1 MLLLALAVASP
12 PSRGVWAA
20 DRTGRGLLLLYVDVD
35 VVVGGGRVRAWRRAL
50 LHDCLPLL
58 AALFGYAT
66 LRGCTHAGSGTL
78 HFGHNRDFDSC
89 GHAAPRRRTGRGS
102 VAQHSTAQHSTA
114 RRAEGARVRG
124 TAAGQP
130 RAGGRRRLWRGVT
143 VLAAAAA
150 LLLVSAPGA
159 SAHPL
164 GNFTVNH
171 YDGLR
176 LYTDH
181 VTDNGVED
189 VAEIPT
195 LQRQGLIDTDGNGRL
210 SDAERAA
217 YAGRQCQAMARA
229 VSVVVGGRR
238 VVFAV
243 TSSSYVER
251 PGAIH
256 LSAARL
262 ECDLSG
268 PIRVSGRTGVQV
280 DSSWDGAGVGWHEVT
295 AVGDGV
301 ALDRSP
307 FQASSISREL
317 RSYPNNLLSSPLD
330 VRSGS
335 FDVTPGAGS
344 STYQAARH
352 LPVAGFLVRKL
363 NGLATAFNDTVGAK
377 HLTLGVG
384 LLAIVLSVLLGAG
397 HAFLPGH
404 GKTIMAAYLVGR
416 RGRLRD
422 VVTVGATVTI
432 THTAG
437 VLLLGLAISTTSAFA
452 PTAAEQY
459 LGVVSG
465 LIVALVGVGLLVSA
479 LRRRRTPGVAGAL
492 RGAPHVGEV
501 VQELHLDAADA
512 VPAGAVLRAEGGGD
526 VAVLAPAHPHEHPRP
541 HPHPHPHNHGASDAG
556 HDHAAHDHAADD
568 HAAHDH
574 GAHDHGAGSH
584 THGFGRRHSHT
595 PSEGGFSRGG
605 LVGLGVAG
613 GLVPSPSALLVLL
626 AATALGR
633 TVFGVVLVLGYGLG
647 MAGALS
653 AAGLLLV
660 KLRGRLDR
668 YADSPRLARADRLL
682 AALPVLTA
690 LLVLAVG
697 SGLVLRALGGTV

>member
-1 MLLLALAVASP
+1 VP
-12 PSRGVWAA
+12 
-20 DRTGRGLLLLYVDVD
+20 
-35 VVVGGGRVRAWRRAL
+35 
-50 LHDCLPLL
+50 
-58 AALFGYAT
+58 
-66 LRGCTHAGSGTL
+66 
-78 HFGHNRDFDSC
+78 
-89 GHAAPRRRTGRGS
+89 
-102 VAQHSTAQHSTA
+102 
-114 RRAEGARVRG
+114 G
-124 TAAGQP
+124 TAERPA
-130 RAGGRRRLWRGVT
+130 RLGGRRRLWRCAG
-143 VLAAAAA
+143 VLAAASA
-150 LLLVSAPGA
+150 LVLISAPGA

-171 YDGLR
+171 YDGLH
-176 LYTDH
+176 LYADH
-181 VTDNGVED
+181 VTDRGIED

-217 YAGRQCQAMARA
+217 YAGRQCQDMARS

-238 VVFAV
+238 VPFTV

-256 LSAARL
+256 LTAARL
-262 ECDLSG
+262 ECELTG
-268 PIRVSGRTGVQV
+268 PAEVSGRTGVQV
-280 DSSWDGAGVGWHEVT
+280 DSSWDGAGVGWHEIT
-295 AVGDGV
+295 AVGNGV
-301 ALDRSP
+301 ALNRSP
-307 FQASSISREL
+307 FQASSISEEL
-317 RSYPNNLLSSPLD
+317 RSYPNNLLSSPVD

-335 FDVTPGAGS
+335 FDVTPGAGT
-344 STYQAARH
+344 STYQAAKD

-363 NGLATAFNDTVGAK
+363 NGLATAFNDTVGTK

-437 VLLLGLAISTTSAFA
+437 VLVLGLAISTTSAFA

-465 LIVALVGVGLLVSA
+465 LIVAGVGVGLLVSA

-492 RGAPHVGEV
+492 RVAPDVGEV
-501 VQELHLDAADA
+501 VHELHLDALDA
-512 VPAGAVLRAEGGGD
+512 VSAAAVLHLEGGSD
-526 VAVLAPAHPHEHPRP
+526 VAVLAPAPSHPHKHDHPHEHDHAHEHDHPDGHGHPDEHDHPREHDP
-541 HPHPHPHNHGASDAG
+541 AHEHAPDALKHGGHEQAG
-556 HDHAAHDHAADD
+556 HEHGHHEHNGPGRAVPV
-568 HAAHDH
+568 HDH
-574 GAHDHGAGSH
+574 GPGGHSHGL
-584 THGFGRRHSHT
+584 GRRHSHT

-647 MAGALS
+647 MAAALS

-668 YADSPRLARADRLL
+668 YADSPRLARAEKVL

-697 SGLVLRALGGTV
+697 TGLVLRAIGGTV

>member
-1 MLLLALAVASP
+1 M
-12 PSRGVWAA
+12 
-20 DRTGRGLLLLYVDVD
+20 
-35 VVVGGGRVRAWRRAL
+35 
-50 LHDCLPLL
+50 
-58 AALFGYAT
+58 
-66 LRGCTHAGSGTL
+66 
-78 HFGHNRDFDSC
+78 
-89 GHAAPRRRTGRGS
+89 
-102 VAQHSTAQHSTA
+102 
-114 RRAEGARVRG
+114 
-124 TAAGQP
+124 
-130 RAGGRRRLWRGVT
+130 
-143 VLAAAAA
+143 VLI
-150 LLLVSAPGA
+150 SAPGA

-171 YDGLR
+171 YDGLH
-176 LYTDH
+176 LYADH
-181 VTDNGVED
+181 VTDRGIED

-217 YAGRQCQAMARA
+217 YAGRQCQDMARS

-238 VVFAV
+238 VPFIV

-256 LSAARL
+256 LTAARL
-262 ECDLSG
+262 ECELTG
-268 PIRVSGRTGVQV
+268 PAEVSGRTGVQV
-280 DSSWDGAGVGWHEVT
+280 DSSWDGAGVGWHEIT
-295 AVGDGV
+295 AVGNGV
-301 ALDRSP
+301 ALNRSP
-307 FQASSISREL
+307 FQASSISEEL
-317 RSYPNNLLSSPLD
+317 RSYPNNLLSSPVD

-335 FDVTPGAGS
+335 FDVTPGAGT
-344 STYQAARH
+344 STYQAAKD

-363 NGLATAFNDTVGAK
+363 NGLATAFNDTVGTK

-437 VLLLGLAISTTSAFA
+437 VLVLGLAISTTSAFA

-492 RGAPHVGEV
+492 RGGPDVGEV

-526 VAVLAPAHPHEHPRP
+526 VAVLASAQPHEHPHPHEHE
-541 HPHPHPHNHGASDAG
+541 HPHDHGASDE
-556 HDHAAHDHAADD
+556 AHD

-574 GAHDHGAGSH
+574 GAHDHGAGAH
-584 THGFGRRHSHT
+584 THGFGRRHSHA
-595 PSEGGFSRGG
+595 PPEGGFSRGG

-647 MAGALS
+647 MAAALS

-668 YADSPRLARADRLL
+668 YADSPRLARADKLL

-690 LLVLAVG
+690 LLVFAVG

>member
-1 MLLLALAVASP
+1 M
-12 PSRGVWAA
+12 
-20 DRTGRGLLLLYVDVD
+20 
-35 VVVGGGRVRAWRRAL
+35 
-50 LHDCLPLL
+50 
-58 AALFGYAT
+58 
-66 LRGCTHAGSGTL
+66 
-78 HFGHNRDFDSC
+78 
-89 GHAAPRRRTGRGS
+89 
-102 VAQHSTAQHSTA
+102 
-114 RRAEGARVRG
+114 RG
-124 TAAGQP
+124 TAERQP
-130 RAGGRRRLWRGVT
+130 RAAGRRRLWRGVT
-143 VLAAAAA
+143 VLAAAAT
-150 LLLVSAPGA
+150 LLLVNAPGA

-171 YDGLR
+171 YDGLH

-181 VTDNGVED
+181 VNDHAVED

-268 PIRVSGRTGVQV
+268 PIRVSSRTGVQV

-317 RSYPNNLLSSPLD
+317 RAYPNNLLSSPVD

-344 STYQAARH
+344 STYQAARR

-377 HLTLGVG
+377 HLTVGVG
-384 LLAIVLSVLLGAG
+384 LLAVVLSVLLGAG

-416 RGRLRD
+416 LGRLRD

-492 RGAPHVGEV
+492 RGGPDVGEV

-526 VAVLAPAHPHEHPRP
+526 VAVLASAQPHEHPHPHEHE
-541 HPHPHPHNHGASDAG
+541 HPHDHGASDE
-556 HDHAAHDHAADD
+556 AHD

-574 GAHDHGAGSH
+574 GAHDHGAGAH
-584 THGFGRRHSHT
+584 THGFGRRHSHA
-595 PSEGGFSRGG
+595 PPEGGFSRGG
-605 LVGLGVAG
+605 LVGLCVAG

-647 MAGALS
+647 MAAALS

-668 YADSPRLARADRLL
+668 YADSPRLARADKLL

-690 LLVLAVG
+690 LLVFAVG